1 MMTGKSGGLVFDVPA
16 PYYPSEALSLD
27 ELAHWVAFSRF
38 PGIGPKR
45 FHKLLAFFNEDV
57 TLAWQAESKQLAE
70 AGIDQRTIEKFLA
83 HRKTVTP
90 QQELDRLEKRRIRV
104 ITLKDETYPPL
115 LKKFEYAPI
124 VLYIYGR
131 LAEDDN
137 RFTIGVVGTRKM
149 SSYGRLITERL
160 TTDLAKGNMTIVS
173 GLALGVDTV
182 AHTSA
187 LDAGGR
193 TLAIL
198 ASGLDT
204 IYPAENLSLAKRI
217 VESGQ
222 GALISTFPLGVRPD
236 AGNFPARNHII
247 SALSLGVLVTEAP
260 PKSGALITAGS
271 ALQQGRE
278 VFAVPGG
285 IFSASS
291 AGVNKLIQD
300 GAHPVTSAKDIVEQ
314 LNLHLVPEQ
323 VEAQAVLPH
332 NDEERILLKHLSHE
346 AQHIDELIRTSE
358 MESHV
363 VSATLTMMELKG
375 MVRQIGP
382 MQYVIAR

>member
-1 MMTGKSGGLVFDVPA
+1 MRTGNSGGLVFDVPA
-16 PYYPSEALSLD
+16 PYYPSDALSLD

-45 FHKLLAFFNEDV
+45 FHKLLAFFDNDV
-57 TLAWQAESKQLAE
+57 LAAWKAESNQLSE
-70 AGIDQRTIEKFLA
+70 AGIDQKTREKFIEY
-83 HRKTVTP
+83 RKTVTP
-90 QQELDRLEKRRIRV
+90 QQELERLERRRIRV

-131 LAEDDN
+131 LAENDS

-149 SSYGRLITERL
+149 SSYGRQVTERF
-160 TTDLAKGNMTIVS
+160 TTDLAKANLTIVS

-182 AHTSA
+182 AHHAA
-187 LDAGGR
+187 LNAGGR

-198 ASGLDT
+198 ANGLDT

-217 VESGQ
+217 VESGC
-222 GALISTFPLGVRPD
+222 GALISAYPLGVRPD

-247 SALSLGVLVTEAP
+247 AGLSLGVLVTEAP

-291 AGVNKLIQD
+291 AGVNKLILD
-300 GAHPVTSAKDIVEQ
+300 GAHPVISAKDIVEQ
-314 LNLHLVPEQ
+314 LDLRMVPEH
-323 VEAQAVLPH
+323 VEAQAILPN
-332 NDEERILLKHLSHE
+332 NDEERTLLKHLSQE
-346 AQHIDELIRTSE
+346 AQHIDELTRASE
-358 MESHV
+358 MEPHV

-375 MVRQIGP
+375 MVRQVGP
-382 MQYVIAR
+382 MQYVIAH

>member
-1 MMTGKSGGLVFDVPA
+1 MRTGKSGGLVFDVPA
-16 PYYPSEALSLD
+16 PYYPSDALSLD

-45 FHKLLAFFNEDV
+45 FHKLLIFFDNDV
-57 TLAWQAESKQLAE
+57 LAAWKAESHQLSE
-70 AGIDQRTIEKFLA
+70 AGIDQKTIEKFGA
-83 HRKTVTP
+83 YRKTVTP
-90 QQELDRLEKRRIRV
+90 QQELERLEKRRIRV

-115 LKKFEYAPI
+115 LRKFEYAPI

-131 LAEDDN
+131 LAENDS

-149 SSYGRLITERL
+149 SSYGRQVTERF
-160 TTDLAKGNMTIVS
+160 TAELAKANITIVS

-182 AHTSA
+182 AHHAA

-193 TLAIL
+193 TLAVL
-198 ASGLDT
+198 ANGLDT

-217 VESGQ
+217 VESGC
-222 GALISTFPLGVRPD
+222 GALISAYPLGVRPD

-247 SALSLGVLVTEAP
+247 AGLSLGVLVTEAP
-260 PKSGALITAGS
+260 PKSGALITASS

-291 AGVNKLIQD
+291 GGVNKLIQD
-300 GAHPVTSAKDIVEQ
+300 GAHPVISAKDIVEQ
-314 LNLHLVPEQ
+314 LDLRMVPEH
-323 VEAQAVLPH
+323 VEAQAILPT
-332 NDEERILLKHLSHE
+332 NDEERALLKHLSQE
-346 AQHIDELIRTSE
+346 AQHIDELTRASE
-358 MESHV
+358 MEPHV

-375 MVRQIGP
+375 MVRQVGP

>member
-1 MMTGKSGGLVFDVPA
+1 MRTGKSGGLVFDVPA
-16 PYYPSEALSLD
+16 PYYPSDALSLD

-45 FHKLLAFFNEDV
+45 FQKLLTFFDSDV
-57 TLAWQAESKQLAE
+57 IAAWQAESNQLSE
-70 AGIDQRTIEKFLA
+70 AGIDQKTIEKFVA

-90 QQELDRLEKRRIRV
+90 QLELERLEKRRIRV

-115 LKKFEYAPI
+115 LRKFEYAPI
-124 VLYIYGR
+124 ILYIYGR
-131 LAEDDN
+131 LAENDS

-149 SSYGRLITERL
+149 SSYGRQVTERF
-160 TTDLAKGNMTIVS
+160 TSDLAKVNMTIVS

-182 AHTSA
+182 AHHAA

-193 TLAIL
+193 TLAVL
-198 ASGLDT
+198 ANGLDT

-217 VESGQ
+217 VESGC
-222 GALISTFPLGVRPD
+222 GALISAYPLGVRPD

-247 SALSLGVLVTEAP
+247 AGLSLGVLVTEAP
-260 PKSGALITAGS
+260 PKSGALITASS

-285 IFSASS
+285 IFSTAS

-300 GAHPVTSAKDIVEQ
+300 GAHPVISAQDIIEQ

-323 VEAQAVLPH
+323 VEAQAILPH
-332 NDEERILLKHLSHE
+332 NDEERALLKHLTQE
-346 AQHIDELIRTSE
+346 AQHIDELTRASE
-358 MESHV
+358 MEPHV